1 MTATRILGI
10 DYGTKRIGVA
20 LSDAG
25 VQFAQ
30 PYCVIKNSKNT
41 KAEVMEKVLDIIKT
55 EQIAEIVIGE
65 SKDFK
70 GQDNAV
76 MSAIRDFKHTLE
88 CALAFLAPPAVPVI
102 FEPEFLTSH
111 QAEYFQGKH
120 DLLDASAAALILQ
133 SYLDKKKNR
142 EEMIQKK

>member
-10 DYGTKRIGVA
+10 DYGTKRIGLA
-20 LSDAG
+20 LSDVGA
-25 VQFAQ
+25 QFAQ
-30 PYCVIKNSKNT
+30 PYSVIENSKATKSKVITKIINII
-41 KAEVMEKVLDIIKT
+41 KAEEVS
-55 EQIAEIVIGE
+55 EIVLGE

-70 GQDNAV
+70 GTDNKV
-76 MSAIRDFKHTLE
+76 MSAIRDFKKTLE
-88 CALAFLAPPAVPVI
+88 DALALESVPVVPVI

-133 SYLDKKKNR
+133 SYLDRKNN
-142 EEMIQKK
+142 QNK

>member
-1 MTATRILGI
+1 MIATRVLGI

-20 LSDAG
+20 LSDPQAAFG
-25 VQFAQ
+25 Q
-30 PYCVIKNSKNT
+30 PYSVVQNSKT
-41 KAEVMEKVLDIIKT
+41 ALDEILAIVKK
-55 EQIAEIVIGE
+55 ENVAEIVLGE

-70 GQDNAV
+70 GQDNKV
-76 MSAIRDFKHTLE
+76 MSEIRDFKFALE
-88 CALAFLAPPAVPVI
+88 KALVLLLPPIIPVI

-133 SYLDKKKNR
+133 SYLDRKNN
-142 EEMIQKK
+142 QNK